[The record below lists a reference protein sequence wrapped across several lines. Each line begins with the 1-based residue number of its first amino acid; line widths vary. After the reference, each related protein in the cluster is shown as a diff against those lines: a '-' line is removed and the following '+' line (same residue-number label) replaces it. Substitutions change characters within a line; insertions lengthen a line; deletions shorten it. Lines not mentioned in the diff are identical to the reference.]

1 MQTPSRRSQWKYLAF
16 ILLLLS
22 GGSVAAQSADQ
33 SVKNI
38 PQQTVT
44 TAATKANTK
53 SNTVT
58 NNALNK
64 MDSASDKA
72 FKGFTGL
79 FKKKPKPKAPPA
91 DSAKVHPPDS
101 TAIAKP

>member
-1 MQTPSRRSQWKYLAF
+1 MQTPSQRSRWKYLAF

-22 GGSVAAQSADQ
+22 GGRLAAQTATQ
-33 SVKNI
+33 SVNNI
-38 PQQTVT
+38 PQQAVT

-101 TAIAKP
+101 TVIAKP

>member
-1 MQTPSRRSQWKYLAF
+1 MQTPSQKSRWKYLAF

-22 GGSVAAQSADQ
+22 GGRVAAQTTDQ

-38 PQQTVT
+38 PQQVVT
-44 TAATKANTK
+44 SAQTKANTK

-79 FKKKPKPKAPPA
+79 FKKKPKPKTPPA
-91 DSAKVHPPDS
+91 DSTKVHPADS
-101 TAIAKP
+101 TAIVKP

>member
-1 MQTPSRRSQWKYLAF
+1 MQTPSQRSRWKYLAF

-22 GGSVAAQSADQ
+22 GGRLAAQTATQ
-33 SVKNI
+33 SVNNI
-38 PQQTVT
+38 PQQAVT

-79 FKKKPKPKAPPA
+79 FKKKPKPKTPPA
-91 DSAKVHPPDS
+91 DSAKVRPPDS
-101 TAIAKP
+101 TVIAKP

>member
-1 MQTPSRRSQWKYLAF
+1 MQTPSRRSRWKYLAF

-22 GGSVAAQSADQ
+22 GGSVAAQTTDN

-38 PQQTVT
+38 PQQVVT
-44 TAATKANTK
+44 NAQSKANTK

-91 DSAKVHPPDS
+91 DSTKVHPPDS
-101 TAIAKP
+101 TTIAKP

>member
-1 MQTPSRRSQWKYLAF
+1 
-16 ILLLLS
+16 LLS
-22 GGSVAAQSADQ
+22 GGRAAAQTADQ
-33 SVKNI
+33 SFKTI
-38 PQQTVT
+38 PQQVKTS
-44 TAATKANTK
+44 AETKATTK
-53 SNTVT
+53 TTTVS
-58 NNALNK
+58 NNAMNK

-72 FKGFTGL
+72 FRGFTGL

>member
-1 MQTPSRRSQWKYLAF
+1 MT
-16 ILLLLS
+16 
-22 GGSVAAQSADQ
+22 SAE
-33 SVKNI
+33 
-38 PQQTVT
+38 TR
-44 TAATKANTK
+44 ANTK

-64 MDSASDKA
+64 VDSASDKA
-72 FKGFTGL
+72 FKSFTGL

-101 TAIAKP
+101 TAVVKP

>member
-1 MQTPSRRSQWKYLAF
+1 MRTPSRGSRWKYLAF

-22 GGSVAAQSADQ
+22 GGRLAAQTTDN

-38 PQQTVT
+38 PQQVVT
-44 TAATKANTK
+44 SAQTKANTK

-79 FKKKPKPKAPPA
+79 FKKKPKPKTPPA
-91 DSAKVHPPDS
+91 DSARVHPPDS

>member
-1 MQTPSRRSQWKYLAF
+1 MQTPSRKSRWKYLAF

-22 GGSVAAQSADQ
+22 GGRLAAQTATQ

-44 TAATKANTK
+44 SAETRANTK

-64 MDSASDKA
+64 VDSASDKA
-72 FKGFTGL
+72 FKSFTGL

-101 TAIAKP
+101 TAVVKP